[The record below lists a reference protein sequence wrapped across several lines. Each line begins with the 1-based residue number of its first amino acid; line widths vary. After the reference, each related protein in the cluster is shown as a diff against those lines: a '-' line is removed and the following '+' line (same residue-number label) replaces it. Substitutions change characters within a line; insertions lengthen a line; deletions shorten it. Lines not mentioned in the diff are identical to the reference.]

1 MKTEHDELDPLE
13 PDRAQELYLKQKE
26 MDASKKT
33 VQSHKYRL
41 NAFVR
46 WCDENDIDNLN
57 DLTGRDLQEYRLW
70 RQDDADLNKI
80 TLNQQMS
87 TIRVFIKWCGSMEA
101 VPADLY
107 EKVMIPRVTPEEERS
122 EEMLEAEAAE
132 AIREYLERY
141 HFASIEHTIF
151 VLLWETGMRLG
162 GAHSLDIEDID
173 IQDKRIELAHRPERG
188 TELKNGGAGERPI
201 AITEGFAE
209 VLRDFIESR
218 RLEITDEYG
227 REPLLTTSHGRMTRT
242 SIRRI
247 VYRITAPCF
256 RNEPCPDCTGAKDK
270 KCPEAVSPH
279 PIRRGS
285 ITHFLTKDIPT
296 EIVSDRMNVS
306 RDVLDKHYDRRSEE
320 VKLEQRRGYLDN
332 I

>member
-13 PDRAQELYLKQKE
+13 PERAQELYLKQKK

-41 NAFVR
+41 NAFIR
-46 WCDENDIDNLN
+46 WCDEKDIDNLN
-57 DLTGRDLQEYRLW
+57 ELTGRDLQEYRLW
-70 RQDDADLNKI
+70 RQDDADLKKI
-80 TLNQQMS
+80 TLTQQMS

-107 EKVMIPRVTPEEERS
+107 EKVMVPRVTPEEERS
-122 EEMLEAEAAE
+122 EEMLEAETAE
-132 AIREYLERY
+132 AIREHLMRY
-141 HFASIEHTIF
+141 HYASFEQTVF

-162 GAHSLDIEDID
+162 GAHSLDIKDID
-173 IQDKRIELAHRPERG
+173 IQNRRIELVHRPEQG

-201 AITEGFAE
+201 AITEGLAE
-209 VLRDFIESR
+209 LLQEFIENTR
-218 RLEITDEYG
+218 QDITDEYG
-227 REPLLTTSHGRMTRT
+227 REPLFTTSHGRLCRN
-242 SIRRI
+242 SIRRA
-247 VYRITAPCF
+247 VYRVTAPCF
-256 RNEPCPDCTGAKDK
+256 RNEPCPGCTGTDEN

-285 ITHFLTKDIPT
+285 ITHFLTKDIPA

>member
-1 MKTEHDELDPLE
+1 MKTEQDELEPLE
-13 PDRAQELYLKQKE
+13 PDRAQELYVKQKE
-26 MDASKKT
+26 MDASKQT
-33 VQSHKYRL
+33 VQSHRSRL

-46 WCDENDIDNLN
+46 WCAENDIDNLN

-70 RQDDADLNKI
+70 RQDDGDLKKI
-80 TLNQQMS
+80 TLTQQMS

-122 EEMLEAEAAE
+122 DEMLEAETAE
-132 AIREYLERY
+132 AIREHLERY

-162 GAHSLDIEDID
+162 GAHSLDLEDID
-173 IQDKRIELAHRPERG
+173 IQDKRIELVHCPEQG
-188 TELKNGGAGERPI
+188 TELKNGGTGERPI

-209 VLRDFIESR
+209 VLQDFIENR

-242 SIRRI
+242 NIRRI

-256 RNEPCPDCTGAKDK
+256 RNEPCPGCTGAEEK
-270 KCPEAVSPH
+270 KCPESVSPH